1 MSRQIRNKIITLSL
15 AAVLLSGCASAPL
28 ETATVTTPAAFK
40 GQTAAGPAAPTQ
52 QAGAWWLVFSD
63 PVLTELEAK
72 AASNNGDIRI
82 AAARLTQAR
91 ALLKSARADLWPQ
104 AGAGLTAARST
115 AQQPYPKAANAY
127 DLGLDLSYEVDVF
140 GRLSKAS
147 KAAKLDADATAA
159 LLNDTQLLIQ
169 SRVAQT
175 YFALR
180 ALDEDRAIV
189 ADTLEAYRASLKVT
203 QRRYEEGDV
212 AQLDVARLETEVA
225 RTQSESYALDQQRAN
240 LVNALAVLV
249 GEPATTFELASST
262 WAAQPWAAAVPS
274 IPAGVPSDVLQ
285 RRPDVV
291 AAEASLQA
299 AQKRVGVAR
308 AAWFP
313 TFTLTA
319 SGGYASGDL
328 GTLFDKGMEG
338 WSLAAILSQ
347 AVFDGGRRNAG
358 IDYARGGL
366 DGAFASYQQQVL
378 VAFQDVEN
386 QLSDLTYL
394 QQQQGAEAQAVDAA
408 TRALAQSQSRYK
420 NGQSS
425 QLEVLDAQRQQLAIR
440 RQALRV
446 RAAQYQ
452 STVGLIRAL
461 GGGWQG

>member
-1 MSRQIRNKIITLSL
+1 MSRLIVSLSL
-15 AAVLLSGCASAPL
+15 AAALLGGCASAPL
-28 ETATVTTPAAFK
+28 ETASVATPAAFK
-40 GQTAAGPAAPTQ
+40 GQASAVPAAPVQ

-63 PVLTELEAK
+63 PTLTELEAK

-104 AGAGLTAARST
+104 AGAGFTAARST
-115 AQQPYPKAANAY
+115 AQQTYPKAANAY
-127 DLGLDLSYEVDVF
+127 DLGLDLSYEIDVF

-147 KAAKLDADATAA
+147 QAAKLDADAAAA
-159 LLNDTQLLIQ
+159 LRNDTQLLIQ

-180 ALDEDRAIV
+180 TLDEDRAIV
-189 ADTLEAYRASLKVT
+189 ADTLDAYRASLKVT

-225 RTQSESYALDQQRAN
+225 RTQSEAYALDQQRAN

-249 GEPATTFELASST
+249 GEPATSFELAASSWST
-262 WAAQPWAAAVPS
+262 QPWAGAVPT

-291 AAEASLQA
+291 AAEASLYA

-313 TFTLTA
+313 TLTLTA

-358 IDYARGGL
+358 IDYAKGGL
-366 DGAFASYQQQVL
+366 DAAFAGYQQQVL

-386 QLSDLTYL
+386 QLSDLSYL

-452 STVGLIRAL
+452 STVGLIRAM

>member
-15 AAVLLSGCASAPL
+15 AAALLSGCASAPL
-28 ETATVTTPAAFK
+28 ENAAINTPAAFK
-40 GQTAAGPAAPTQ
+40 GQAAAGQAAPVQ
-52 QAGAWWLVFSD
+52 QSGAWWLVFSD
-63 PVLTELEAK
+63 PILAELEAK

-82 AAARLTQAR
+82 AAARLTQTR

-147 KAAKLDADATAA
+147 QAAKLDADAAEA
-159 LLNDTQLLIQ
+159 LRNDTQLLIQ

-225 RTQSESYALDQQRAN
+225 RTQSEAYALDQQRAN
-240 LVNALAVLV
+240 LTNALAVLV

-262 WAAQPWAAAVPS
+262 WSTQPWAGAVPV

-285 RRPDVV
+285 RRPDVI
-291 AAEASLQA
+291 AAEASLHA

-313 TFTLTA
+313 TLTLTA

-328 GTLFDKGMEG
+328 DTLFDKGMEG

-358 IDYARGGL
+358 IDYAKGGL
-366 DGAFASYQQQVL
+366 DGAFAGYQQQVL